1 MGLVKGERTNEGTTG
16 MEAAPAAAA
25 AVAAGK
31 LSCFPLSGSDPAAG
45 FAVSLNIGLS
55 AMRSQTQ
62 TPPAPGAHGG
72 YTA

>member
-1 MGLVKGERTNEGTTG
+1 MGLVKGERTNEGKTG
-16 MEAAPAAAA
+16 MEAESW
-25 AVAAGK
+25 AVAACAAWK
-31 LSCFPLSGSDPAAG
+31 LPCFPLSGSDPAAG

-62 TPPAPGAHGG
+62 TPAAPGAHGG